1 MMRTFS
7 AALLCAILGMPGM
20 AAQDE
25 QEPFIPITDEM
36 LLNPDPK
43 DWLMH
48 YRTFDFSGYSPLD
61 QINGSNVDR
70 LQLAWM
76 RAMDAGGQEIRPLV
90 YEGIMYV
97 AHAGSDH
104 IQAWDATT
112 GDLIWDYKREL
123 PGNILDYRTAGA
135 RTRNL
140 AMYDDK
146 VYHLTRD
153 TYLIALH
160 ARTGALVWETQIS
173 DLEDGIA
180 HSSGPVVVK
189 GKVLAGRTCSMRS
202 GLRCFISA
210 HDALTGKELW
220 RTHTTPAQG
229 EPGSA
234 SWGDLP
240 TEQRVHVSPWGTPG
254 SYDPELD
261 LVYWGVAVPGPY
273 PRIIRRG
280 KWDVGDKTPCEL
292 YSNSTLALD
301 PDTGEIKWYYQHLP
315 CDEWDADFV
324 QERTLID
331 TVVDPD
337 PESCPDSLAWSML
350 SYARMYPA
358 GFWERVY
365 PKIMPKQD
373 SGDKSEAFTDDGRD
387 LVKIE
392 EALRSAQSPL
402 GSDEK
407 A

>member
-1 MMRTFS
+1 MMKYCS
-7 AALLCAILGMPGM
+7 AALLCAVLGMPEM
-20 AAQDE
+20 AAQDQ

-104 IQAWDATT
+104 LQAWDATT

-123 PGNILDYRTAGA
+123 PGNILDYRTSGA

-173 DLEDGIA
+173 ELEDGIA
-180 HSSGPVVVK
+180 HSSGAVVVK

-229 EPGSA
+229 EPGSE
-234 SWGDLP
+234 SWGICPPRSESMSLP
-240 TEQRVHVSPWGTPG
+240 GEHPGATIRSWISSTGAWRCRVPIPASFAAATGMWGT
-254 SYDPELD
+254 
-261 LVYWGVAVPGPY
+261 
-273 PRIIRRG
+273 RRP
-280 KWDVGDKTPCEL
+280 VSSTPTPPWPWTPTAGR
-292 YSNSTLALD
+292 SSGTTST
-301 PDTGEIKWYYQHLP
+301 
-315 CDEWDADFV
+315 F
-324 QERTLID
+324 
-331 TVVDPD
+331 
-337 PESCPDSLAWSML
+337 
-350 SYARMYPA
+350 PA
-358 GFWERVY
+358 MSG
-365 PKIMPKQD
+365 MPI
-373 SGDKSEAFTDDGRD
+373 SFRSE
-387 LVKIE
+387 
-392 EALRSAQSPL
+392 P
-402 GSDEK
+402 
-407 A
+407 